1 MGQVMLTRL
10 NAPRLK
16 GRARAGPP
24 KGTGVADQGLI
35 EQVRAMP
42 KVELHRHLEGS
53 VRLATL
59 VDVAQ
64 EFGIE
69 MPEYTLD
76 TLRPFVQMMPEE
88 TRSSQHF
95 LAKFLTIRQFFRS
108 AEVIRRVARE
118 AVEDA
123 AADNIRYLELRFT
136 PPALS
141 NILRCGYADVIGWVS
156 EAVELAARQAN
167 IQVRLIVSVNRHEP
181 VAIAEQVLEA
191 ALAYQGRGVV
201 ALDLAGNER
210 DFPAEPFAPVFQR
223 ARAEG
228 LGVTIHAGEWAGAES
243 VREAVERLGA
253 QRIGHGIRSVEDS
266 RLMEWMARHEVV
278 LEVCPTS
285 NVHSGAVADW
295 AAHPL
300 VSLNHGPLPVTIN
313 TDDPLVSDI
322 SLSDEYHLALTRLGM
337 TLADLK
343 RHLLTAARAA
353 FLPTDERHRL
363 VAAWDHLLA

>member
-1 MGQVMLTRL
+1 M
-10 NAPRLK
+10 
-16 GRARAGPP
+16 
-24 KGTGVADQGLI
+24 
-35 EQVRAMP
+35 
-42 KVELHRHLEGS
+42 
-53 VRLATL
+53 
-59 VDVAQ
+59 
-64 EFGIE
+64 
-69 MPEYTLD
+69 
-76 TLRPFVQMMPEE
+76 
-88 TRSSQHF
+88 
-95 LAKFLTIRQFFRS
+95 
-108 AEVIRRVARE
+108 
-118 AVEDA
+118 
-123 AADNIRYLELRFT
+123 
-136 PPALS
+136 
-141 NILRCGYADVIGWVS
+141 
-156 EAVELAARQAN
+156 
-167 IQVRLIVSVNRHEP
+167 
-181 VAIAEQVLEA
+181 
-191 ALAYQGRGVV
+191 
-201 ALDLAGNER
+201 
-210 DFPAEPFAPVFQR
+210 
-223 ARAEG
+223 
-228 LGVTIHAGEWAGAES
+228 TIHAGEWAGAES

>member
-1 MGQVMLTRL
+1 M
-10 NAPRLK
+10 
-16 GRARAGPP
+16 RA
-24 KGTGVADQGLI
+24 L
-35 EQVRAMP
+35 P

-59 VDVAQ
+59 LEVGQ
-64 EFGIE
+64 EYGIE

-108 AEVIRRVARE
+108 QEVIRRVARE

-141 NILRCGYADVIGWVS
+141 NILRCAYGDVISWVCDS
-156 EAVELAARQAN
+156 VRAAATSTGV
-167 IQVRLIVSVNRHEP
+167 QVRLIVSVNRHES
-181 VAIAEQVLEA
+181 VSNAEQVLDA
-191 ALAYQGRGVV
+191 ALAFRDQGIV

-210 DFPAEPFAPVFQR
+210 DFPARPFAPIFQR

-228 LGVTIHAGEWAGAES
+228 LGVTVHAGEWAGVES
-243 VREAVERLGA
+243 IRDAIEHLGA
-253 QRIGHGIRSVEDS
+253 QRIGHGIRCVEDPL
-266 RLMEWMARHEVV
+266 LMDWLAVQGV
-278 LEVCPTS
+278 TLEVCPTS
-285 NVHSGAVADW
+285 NVHSGAVNRWED
-295 AAHPL
+295 HPL
-300 VSLNHGPLPVTIN
+300 LALNRAAVPVTIN

-322 SLSDEYHLALTRLGM
+322 SLSDEFHAVITHLHM
-337 TLADLK
+337 TLADLQ
-343 RHLLTAARAA
+343 RHTLTAIHAA
-353 FLPTDERHRL
+353 FLPPADR
-363 VAAWDHLLA
+363 AQLAHTWQNGQA